1 MSQPKKIKIDYSDI
15 NLDDYM
21 DINLKEYRNYIYT
34 QIDDLQSQINSFNN
48 ILYKIDKCVH
58 KKCEKQNNGHEWIR
72 MRDSGPYGERYTV
85 CKNCNLYK

>member
-58 KKCEKQNNGHEWIR
+58 KKCEK
-72 MRDSGPYGERYTV
+72 
-85 CKNCNLYK
+85 KNVIVLPIHLVAIMISIIINLKQ